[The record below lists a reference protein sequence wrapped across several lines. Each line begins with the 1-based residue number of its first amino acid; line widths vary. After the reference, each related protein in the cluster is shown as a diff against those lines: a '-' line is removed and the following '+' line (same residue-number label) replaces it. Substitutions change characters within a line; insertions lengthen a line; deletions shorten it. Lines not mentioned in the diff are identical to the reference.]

1 MRFDVDP
8 ARGHD
13 DYLMSA
19 ALAVHAAGADGGPR
33 VARGVSEPADVR
45 EPGR

>member
-33 VARGVSEPADVR
+33 VARGVSR
-45 EPGR
+45 EMGVSE